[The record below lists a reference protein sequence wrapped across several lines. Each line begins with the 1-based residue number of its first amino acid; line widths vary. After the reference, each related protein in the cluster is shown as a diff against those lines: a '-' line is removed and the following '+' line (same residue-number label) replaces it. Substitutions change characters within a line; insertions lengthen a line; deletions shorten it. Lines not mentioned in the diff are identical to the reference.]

1 MGQGFRPP
9 EFTDFLTMFGIQSG
23 IFDDFRP
30 LFEGISFQNTSPA
43 IFDVLTTYIRQ
54 PPWTLPIVGDPSQ
67 QLPTKILPTADMD
80 NCRIQHPTS
89 LIHQILYQVVGW
101 VRGATMISM
110 DNNIIKPR
118 GTQHQIPCVNKR
130 KNQMS
135 RKKCGE
141 DQMPCSSNLAGC
153 TLQCSLT
160 SS

>member
-80 NCRIQHPTS
+80 NCRIQHPHLVDTPDPVPGCRLS
-89 LIHQILYQVVGW
+89 QRGNHDIHGQQHHQTTGNAASNPMCQQKEESNVTKEMRWGPNAMFFQFGWLYPPVF
-101 VRGATMISM
+101 T
-110 DNNIIKPR
+110 N
-118 GTQHQIPCVNKR
+118 
-130 KNQMS
+130 
-135 RKKCGE
+135 
-141 DQMPCSSNLAGC
+141 
-153 TLQCSLT
+153 
-160 SS
+160 